1 MTSPELSSA
10 SETMQPIMASER
22 SVSPS
27 RWLLITSLGVLLL
40 GGGVLI
46 WWLMQPRGGPPFGF
60 PPAAVELTSVQSG
73 PVLDSS
79 EFLGSLEAQTGVVL
93 QPEVSGRV
101 AQVFVAAGDRVEP
114 GTPILLISPD
124 RTQAEANAAQAQV
137 DAAQAQVD
145 AAQSREDAFR
155 AGVSAAEAART
166 SAAAS
171 LRSLEA
177 RQTELEAELVLQEEE
192 YRRTA
197 TLVEQGALSQQS
209 LDIASRN
216 LEVAQANLTSV
227 KEEILAAEATLAQSA
242 AALTEARA
250 TLAESGASVTQSE
263 ASRAQ
268 AIANRSAVQENLQD
282 RTVVAPIT
290 GIVGDLNIKLGDY
303 VTPSTVITNITENST
318 LELDLE
324 VPIDE
329 RDRLELGLP
338 VELVNT
344 DATGS
349 IIFIS
354 PQANPDTQTV
364 LVKARFSNL
373 QGLLQDAQR
382 VEARIIWAE
391 TTGLLVPT
399 SAITRIGGQTFVY
412 VAVDA
417 PAATEGEVAESP
429 APAEAPAP
437 GQVAQLRLVE
447 LGEIQDNSYQVL
459 SGLEPGEAI
468 VTSGI
473 LNLQDGAPIQESST
487 ESTE

>member
-1 MTSPELSSA
+1 
-10 SETMQPIMASER
+10 MQPIMATER
-22 SVSPS
+22 SASPP
-27 RWLLITSLGVLLL
+27 RWLLIASLGVLLF

-46 WWLMQPRGGPPFGF
+46 WWLMQPRGGPPFAM
-60 PPAAVELTSVQSG
+60 PPAAVELTAVQSG
-73 PVLDSS
+73 TVVDSS

-101 AQVFVAAGDRVEP
+101 AQVFVSAGDRVEP

-145 AAQSREDAFR
+145 AAQAREDAFQ
-155 AGVSAAEAART
+155 AGVSAAEAARA

-171 LRSLEA
+171 VRSLEA
-177 RQTELEAELVLQEEE
+177 RQIELEAELALQEEE
-192 YRRTA
+192 YRRTVR
-197 TLVEQGALSQQS
+197 LVEQGALSQQA

-216 LEVAQANLTSV
+216 LEVAQANLASV
-227 KEEILAAEATLAQSA
+227 KEEILAAEATLDQSEA
-242 AALTEARA
+242 AFTEARA

-282 RTVVAPIT
+282 RTVVAPIA
-290 GIVGDLNIKLGDY
+290 GMVGDLNIKLGDY

-344 DATGS
+344 EASGS

-373 QGLLQDAQR
+373 QRLLQDAQR

-417 PAATEGEVAESP
+417 PTATEEEAAAESP
-429 APAEAPAP
+429 APAESAPP
-437 GQVAQLRLVE
+437 GKVAQLRLVE
-447 LGEIQDNSYQVL
+447 LGDIQDSSYQVL
-459 SGLEPGEAI
+459 SGLESGEAI

-473 LNLQDGAPIQESST
+473 LNLQDGAPIQEKST
-487 ESTE
+487 E